1 MYEYHGN
8 KGSRRQQEIKEPLTL
23 YRAGGFLFI
32 SCRRYQT
39 DHLQIYSGGVRILN
53 VQLVSD
59 AAEPKCI
66 VTGCSNK
73 RAPESSYCYLH
84 KPYRRSYTS
93 SYSSGSSGSS
103 SSSSYGKSS
112 GSSSSGSSSYKSSS
126 TSGSS
131 SAASRSSSS
140 YSKPKSS
147 YGTSSYR
154 KSTADSYD
162 DGYDDVYMD
171 GDYDDDRYARDSDYA
186 DGVDDALDELG
197 DD

>member
-1 MYEYHGN
+1 MRN
-8 KGSRRQQEIKEPLTL
+8 MTF
-23 YRAGGFLFI
+23 GGFLAGLCTIIGLLCFI
-32 SCRRYQT
+32 
-39 DHLQIYSGGVRILN
+39 GA
-53 VQLVSD
+53 VSD

-186 DGVDDALDELG
+186 DGWMSWGMIRKTAEKIANHVWRYEITDG
-197 DD
+197 I

>member
-1 MYEYHGN
+1 MQAEYLN
-8 KGSRRQQEIKEPLTL
+8 RRKKHMEQVAASSTGISGIRKRGIYMRNMTF
-23 YRAGGFLFI
+23 GGFLAGLCTIIGLLCFI
-32 SCRRYQT
+32 
-39 DHLQIYSGGVRILN
+39 GA
-53 VQLVSD
+53 VSD

-93 SYSSGSSGSS
+93 SYSSGS
-103 SSSSYGKSS
+103 
-112 GSSSSGSSSYKSSS
+112 
-126 TSGSS
+126 SGSS

>member
-1 MYEYHGN
+1 MQAEYLN
-8 KGSRRQQEIKEPLTL
+8 RRKKHMEQVAASSTGISGIRKRGIYMRNMTF
-23 YRAGGFLFI
+23 GGFLAGLCTIIGLLCFI
-32 SCRRYQT
+32 
-39 DHLQIYSGGVRILN
+39 GA
-53 VQLVSD
+53 VSD

-103 SSSSYGKSS
+103 SSSSYGKS
-112 GSSSSGSSSYKSSS
+112 
-126 TSGSS
+126 SGSS

>member
-1 MYEYHGN
+1 MKQVAE
-8 KGSRRQQEIKEPLTL
+8 SSIEISGIRKRGIDMRNMTF
-23 YRAGGFLFI
+23 GGFLAGLCTIIGLLCFI
-32 SCRRYQT
+32 
-39 DHLQIYSGGVRILN
+39 GA
-53 VQLVSD
+53 VSD

-84 KPYRRSYTS
+84 KPYRRSYRS
-93 SYSSGSSGSS
+93 SYSSGS
-103 SSSSYGKSS
+103 
-112 GSSSSGSSSYKSSS
+112 
-126 TSGSS
+126 SGSS

>member
-1 MYEYHGN
+1 MEQVAASSTGISGIRKRGIYMRN
-8 KGSRRQQEIKEPLTL
+8 MTF
-23 YRAGGFLFI
+23 GGFLAGLCTI
-32 SCRRYQT
+32 IGLLC
-39 DHLQIYSGGVRILN
+39 LIGA
-53 VQLVSD
+53 VSD

-93 SYSSGSSGSS
+93 SYSSGSLGSS
-103 SSSSYGKSS
+103 SSSSYGKS
-112 GSSSSGSSSYKSSS
+112 
-126 TSGSS
+126 SGSS

>member
-1 MYEYHGN
+1 MQAEYLN
-8 KGSRRQQEIKEPLTL
+8 RRKKHMEQVAASSTGISGIRKRGIYMRNMTF
-23 YRAGGFLFI
+23 GGFLAGLCTIIGLLCFI
-32 SCRRYQT
+32 
-39 DHLQIYSGGVRILN
+39 GA
-53 VQLVSD
+53 VSD

-66 VTGCSNK
+66 VTECSNK

-126 TSGSS
+126 TSGSR

-147 YGTSSYR
+147 YGTQLQKKHSGFLR
-154 KSTADSYD
+154 
-162 DGYDDVYMD
+162 
-171 GDYDDDRYARDSDYA
+171 RRIR
-186 DGVDDALDELG
+186 
-197 DD
+197 

>member
-1 MYEYHGN
+1 MRN
-8 KGSRRQQEIKEPLTL
+8 MTF
-23 YRAGGFLFI
+23 GGFL
-32 SCRRYQT
+32 CRLMY
-39 DHLQIYSGGVRILN
+39 DHRTSLFYRSSQRRSRTEMYS
-53 VQLVSD
+53 
-59 AAEPKCI
+59 

-73 RAPESSYCYLH
+73 RASRRCSYCYLH

-93 SYSSGSSGSS
+93 SYPSGSSGSS
-103 SSSSYGKSS
+103 SSSSYEKSS
-112 GSSSSGSSSYKSSS
+112 GSSSSGSSRYKSSS

-147 YGTSSYR
+147 YGTSSTEKAQR
-154 KSTADSYD
+154 IPTTTDTMTSIWT
-162 DGYDDVYMD
+162 

-186 DGVDDALDELG
+186 DGVGDALDELG